1 MKDLNEMFK
10 KVGDPQKT
18 ILMCILA
25 IYFVYQLGYAFGK
38 FLANL
43 GL

>member
-10 KVGDPQKT
+10 KVGDSQKT

-25 IYFVYQLGYAFGK
+25 IYLVYQLGYAFGK